1 VRRARVGLKIP
12 TETLTRREIE
22 VMTLTALGDTRS
34 EVSEALSVS
43 EETIKAHV
51 ENACR
56 KLHAANKT
64 HAITIAMTLGLIEP
78 YPRPVI
84 AKCLSGKK
92 LNPMNHL

>member
-1 VRRARVGLKIP
+1 MRRAKEGMKMP
-12 TETLTRREIE
+12 TEKLTRREIE
-22 VMTLTALGDTRS
+22 VLMLTATGKTRA
-34 EVSEALSVS
+34 EAAQILSVS

-78 YPRPVI
+78 YPRPVT
-84 AKCLSGKK
+84 
-92 LNPMNHL
+92 